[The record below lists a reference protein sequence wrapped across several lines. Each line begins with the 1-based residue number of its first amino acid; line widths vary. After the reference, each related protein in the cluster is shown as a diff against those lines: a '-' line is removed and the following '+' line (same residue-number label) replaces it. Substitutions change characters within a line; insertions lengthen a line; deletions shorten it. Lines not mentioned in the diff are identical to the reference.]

1 MVELADTQVS
11 EACGSNPLG
20 VQVPLS
26 AFFLQLGILRSLI
39 MKKKK
44 ESAPETKP
52 AKSSFEVVSENRKAY
67 FDYFIH
73 DKYEA
78 GVSLLGHEVKSIRE
92 RRINLKDSYVRIF
105 REEAFLLNCHISP
118 YSRIQGHEALDPI
131 RTRKLLL
138 KRSEINR
145 LMGQVG
151 RKGVTIVPL
160 RMYFKKGFV
169 KVEIGIGEG
178 KKQYDKRA
186 AIKERIHTRE
196 TQSAIKKATR
206 H

>member
-1 MVELADTQVS
+1 
-11 EACGSNPLG
+11 
-20 VQVPLS
+20 
-26 AFFLQLGILRSLI
+26 

-44 ESAPETKP
+44 EAGSTPAP

-92 RRINLKDSYVRIF
+92 RRVNLKDAYVRIF
-105 REEAFLLNCHISP
+105 REEAFLLNCHVSP
-118 YSRIQGHEALDPI
+118 YSRIQGHEDLDPT

-151 RKGVTIVPL
+151 RKGVTIIPL

-178 KKQYDKRA
+178 KKQYDKRES
-186 AIKERIHTRE
+186 IKQRIHTRE
-196 TQSAIKKATR
+196 TQAAIKKAT
-206 H
+206 HH

>member
-1 MVELADTQVS
+1 
-11 EACGSNPLG
+11 
-20 VQVPLS
+20 
-26 AFFLQLGILRSLI
+26 

-44 ESAPETKP
+44 DPTPTTKP
-52 AKSSFEVVSENRKAY
+52 VRNAFEVISENRKAHY
-67 FDYFIH
+67 DYFIH

-92 RRINLKDSYVRIF
+92 RRVNLKDSYVRVM

-118 YSRIQGHEALDPI
+118 YSKIQGHEDVDPI

-145 LMGQVG
+145 LMGQAG
-151 RKGVTIVPL
+151 RKGVAIVPL

-169 KVEIGIGEG
+169 KVEIALGEG
-178 KKQYDKRA
+178 KKQYDKRD
-186 AIKERIHTRE
+186 T
-196 TQSAIKKATR
+196 IKKKIHDRESAAAVKKAM
-206 H
+206 HH

>member
-1 MVELADTQVS
+1 
-11 EACGSNPLG
+11 
-20 VQVPLS
+20 
-26 AFFLQLGILRSLI
+26 

-44 ESAPETKP
+44 DPAPTPKSP
-52 AKSSFEVVSENRKAY
+52 KSSFEVISENRKAHY
-67 FDYFIH
+67 DYFIH
-73 DKYEA
+73 DRYEA
-78 GVSLLGHEVKSIRE
+78 GVSLMGHEVKSIRE
-92 RRINLKDSYVRIF
+92 RRVNLKDSYVRIM

-118 YSRIQGHEALDPI
+118 YSRIQGHQELDPI

-145 LMGQVG
+145 LMGQAG
-151 RKGVTIVPL
+151 RKGIAIVPL

-169 KVEIGIGEG
+169 KVEIALGEG

-186 AIKERIHTRE
+186 SIKQRIHTRE
-196 TQSAIKKATR
+196 TQAAIKKATR